1 LLSKKWKPIYES
13 ALLIENS
20 PLQPETKGKQ
30 KDEEGESDGGDNR
43 KVKKD
48 DKKNEN
54 TRKKSKKPR
63 KIQDLS
69 TKGIIV
75 SPLSNAFSCI

>member
-1 LLSKKWKPIYES
+1 MLSKKWKPIYES
-13 ALLIENS
+13 ALIENS
-20 PLQPETKGKQ
+20 PPEPRAKDKQ
-30 KDEEGESDGGDNR
+30 KDEEDESDGGDHK

-63 KIQDLS
+63 KTQDLS

-75 SPLSNAFSCI
+75 SPLSNVFSCI